1 MTSTIKTTTAE
12 DTHSPR
18 LVSRSLTPSR
28 TKTKIRH
35 HPNVCCFAWSCR
47 LVPSLLLP
55 GQANLRCS
63 SSIVSTR
70 TCFLLLYL
78 YPSNCLI
85 LCCSPHR
92 SLYHDFSLLLCN
104 ISWLCLC
111 FCSLEWEF
119 VLFVHLCCVF
129 LENGCKVSRSVE
141 INWKD
146 VHSGRCYLLIHF
158 VTDKGELRS

>member
-1 MTSTIKTTTAE
+1 MTSTIKTTAAE
-12 DTHSPR
+12 DTHMPR

-35 HPNVCCFAWSCR
+35 HPSMCCFAWSR
-47 LVPSLLLP
+47 LFVSSLLP

-63 SSIVSTR
+63 SSSVSACTH
-70 TCFLLLYL
+70 FLLLSL
-78 YPSNCLI
+78 YRSNCLI

-92 SLYHDFSLLLCN
+92 SLYLDFSLHLCN

-129 LENGCKVSRSVE
+129 LENGCKDSRNVE
-141 INWKD
+141 INGKD
-146 VHSGRCYLLIHF
+146 VYPSRCYLLIHF
-158 VTDKGELRS
+158 ETSALK